1 MAAVLRD
8 RPGVPIAALGT
19 WMTATGEWQVTHDQL
34 RDAVVAQHDPAF
46 RRPVL
51 KLGHLDSRF
60 TDGQMLGDGQPAVGR
75 LENLRLSADGSQLL
89 ADLVGIPAWLD
100 DVLDSAYPSR
110 SIEALTGVET
120 AAGAH
125 YAMVVTGLALLGET
139 TPAIETLGD
148 LADLFGVP
156 RSVEAYTA
164 AATVAASALPP
175 TPVEAAMPARA
186 LGQVVASAS
195 IDELIRAAEDWA
207 ETQDSLGDCW
217 VRDVGTDWVVFTV
230 WLPGGDTRLY
240 QCSWSESDGGFTF
253 GAPVRVRPTYEPV
266 PEASPAAV
274 AASALPGVAHDV
286 SMSRLRRESP
296 EALRSARGRDV
307 TASEHPSGVH
317 VPISPALAAELGVP
331 EDADDATVLEAIAT
345 IRATATTEPAATLQN
360 QEGGTTDTSPA
371 PTADVE
377 ALVAAATARI
387 EQKYGSVIASQSA
400 ELATIKAE
408 KAKETKDGIIG
419 AAIAAGKIK
428 PADRAAWEKDYDDAP
443 GVVASLLGRIEPGTA
458 IPLTAAGHN
467 GGEVDGLDDEA
478 KALHDDYRRMLAGG
492 AL

>member
-19 WMTATGEWQVTHDQL
+19 WMTATGEWHVTPDML

-46 RRPVL
+46 RSGVL
-51 KLGHLDSRF
+51 KLGHIDRRF
-60 TDGQMLGDGQPAVGR
+60 TDGELLGDGQPAVGR

-186 LGQVVASAS
+186 LGHVVASAS
-195 IDELIRAAEDWA
+195 IDELIRAAEEWA
-207 ETQDSLGDCW
+207 EEQDSLGDCW
-217 VRDVGTDWVVFTV
+217 VRDVGTDWIVFTV

-253 GAPVRVRPTYEPV
+253 GAPIRVRPTYEPV
-266 PEASPAAV
+266 PETAPAAV

-331 EDADDATVLEAIAT
+331 EDADDATVLEAIAKL
-345 IRATATTEPAATLQN
+345 RAPVVEPAEQN
-360 QEGGTTDTSPA
+360 QEGGTTDTSAATLA
-371 PTADVE
+371 PDVE
-377 ALVAAATARI
+377 QLVAAAVARATQPILASLTTATT
-387 EQKYGSVIASQSA
+387 
-400 ELATIKAE
+400 ELAGIRAE
-408 KAKETKDGIIG
+408 KVAATKAKVIG
-419 AAIAAGKIK
+419 DAVAAGKIR
-428 PADRAAWEKDYDDAP
+428 PADRPTYEAQYDAAPE
-443 GVVASLLGRIEPGTA
+443 VVTSILASIAPGTA
-458 IPLTAAGHN
+458 VPVSATGYS
-467 GGEVDGLDDEA
+467 GGEVTGSGEPFSQAEYDRIFGSAEKAGL
-478 KALHDDYRRMLAGG
+478 
-492 AL
+492 